1 MNVIRV
7 ADIIENAFSSNQAE
21 ILKEEIQK
29 YLDENK
35 EVCLDF
41 DGIDKFTTLFFNFST
56 GYFISRL
63 GKEQYDKLVTLKN
76 LTALGESTYNNSYQ
90 NAIRDDYENAVIE
103 NKIID
108 ILNNLDEV

>member
-21 ILKEEIQK
+21 MLKAEMGK
-29 YLDENK
+29 YLGENK

-41 DGIDKFTTLFFNFST
+41 EGIDKFTTLFFNFST
-56 GYFISRL
+56 GYFISKL
-63 GKEQYDKLVTLKN
+63 GKEQYDKSVSLKN
-76 LTALGESTYNNSYQ
+76 LTILGQSTYNNSYQ

-103 NKIID
+103 NRIMD
-108 ILNNLDEV
+108 ILKNPDEV

>member
-1 MNVIRV
+1 MNVIKV
-7 ADIIENAFSSNQAE
+7 ADIIENAFSSSQAGR
-21 ILKEEIQK
+21 LKEEMQK
-29 YLDENK
+29 YLDQNK

-63 GKEQYDKLVTLKN
+63 GKEQYNKLVSLKN
-76 LTALGESTYNNSYQ
+76 LTTLGESTYSNSYQ

-108 ILNNLDEV
+108 ILKNPDEV